1 MIDKGLIINIV
12 IQARMSSSRL
22 EGKVML
28 PILDEP
34 LLYRMIERVKQ
45 IKHSVNIVVATTTE
59 KKDYEIVQLCHDK
72 NITFYRGDLNNL
84 LDRHYQV
91 GLTTGADIVIKIP
104 SDCPLI
110 DPEIIDKVIDF
121 YLDNSNK
128 YDFVSNLHPA
138 TYPDGNDV
146 ELMTFNTLEKA
157 WKEAKKPFELEH
169 TTPYFWDNPDKF
181 RIGNV
186 EWETGF
192 DYSMSHRFTID
203 YEADYQFIK
212 RVYEELYAK
221 NPKFNLDNILDL
233 IALKPDIY
241 NINKKYIGVNW
252 YRNHLDELTTID
264 ASQTNEFA
272 F

>member
-1 MIDKGLIINIV
+1 MIDKGLIITIV

-28 PILDEP
+28 PILEEP
-34 LLYRMIERVKQ
+34 LLYRMIERIKQ

-146 ELMTFNTLEKA
+146 ELMSFDTLQKA

-241 NINKKYIGVNW
+241 NINKKYAGVNW

>member
-1 MIDKGLIINIV
+1 MIDKKLIMTIV
-12 IQARMSSSRL
+12 VQARMSSSRL

-28 PILDEP
+28 PILNEP
-34 LLYRMIERVKQ
+34 LLYRMIERLKQ
-45 IKHSVNIVVATTTE
+45 IKHSVNIVVATSIE
-59 KKDYEIVQLCHDK
+59 KVDYEIAQLCHDK

-84 LDRHYQV
+84 LDRHYQI
-91 GLTTGADIVIKIP
+91 GLITGANVVIKIP

-110 DPEIIDKVIDF
+110 DPQIIDKVIDF
-121 YLDNSNK
+121 YLNNSNK

-146 ELMTFNTLEKA
+146 ELMTFDALEKA
-157 WKEAKKPFELEH
+157 WKEAHQSFELEH
-169 TTPYFWDNPDKF
+169 TTPYIWENPDLF

-186 EWETGF
+186 EWETEL

-212 RVYEELYAK
+212 RIYEELYPK
-221 NPKFNLDNILDL
+221 NPAFNLADILDL
-233 IALKPDIY
+233 ITLKPDIY
-241 NINKKYIGVNW
+241 NINKKYAGVNW
-252 YRNHLDELTTID
+252 YRYHLNELTTIN
-264 ASQTNEFA
+264 ASQTNELA

>member
-1 MIDKGLIINIV
+1 MIDKGLIITIV
-12 IQARMSSSRL
+12 VQARMSSNRL

-28 PILDEP
+28 PILGEP
-34 LLYRMIERVKQ
+34 LLFRMIERIKS
-45 IKHSVNIVVATTTE
+45 IKHSVNIVVATSTE
-59 KKDYEIVQLCHDK
+59 KSDNKIVHLCHDK
-72 NITFYRGDLNNL
+72 NITLYRGDLHNL

-91 GLTTGADIVIKIP
+91 GLITGADIVIKIP

-110 DPEIIDKVIDF
+110 DPSIIDKVIDF
-121 YLDNSNK
+121 YLKSSEE

-146 ELMTFNTLEKA
+146 ELMSFQALEKA
-157 WKEAKKPFELEH
+157 WKEAERPFELEH
-169 TTPYFWDNPDKF
+169 TTPYIWENLDKF

-186 EWETGF
+186 EWETGLN
-192 DYSMSHRFTID
+192 YSMSHRFTID

-212 RVYEELYAK
+212 RVYEELYPK
-221 NPKFNLDNILDL
+221 NKKFNLNDILDL
-233 IALKPDIY
+233 IARKPSIY
-241 NINKKYIGVNW
+241 KLNKKYAGINW

-264 ASQTNEFA
+264 ASQTRELA

>member
-1 MIDKGLIINIV
+1 MIDKGLIITIV

-28 PILDEP
+28 PILDQP

-59 KKDYEIVQLCHDK
+59 KKDYKIVQLCHDK

-121 YLDNSNK
+121 LKGINYCWTIIHQLIVRNGH
-128 YDFVSNLHPA
+128 DFLILNCRNVFQNFICFHQLYCVSIQFFIAVAGHINNQL
-138 TYPDGNDV
+138 
-146 ELMTFNTLEKA
+146 
-157 WKEAKKPFELEH
+157 
-169 TTPYFWDNPDKF
+169 
-181 RIGNV
+181 RI
-186 EWETGF
+186 
-192 DYSMSHRFTID
+192 H
-203 YEADYQFIK
+203 
-212 RVYEELYAK
+212 
-221 NPKFNLDNILDL
+221 
-233 IALKPDIY
+233 
-241 NINKKYIGVNW
+241 
-252 YRNHLDELTTID
+252 
-264 ASQTNEFA
+264 
-272 F
+272 